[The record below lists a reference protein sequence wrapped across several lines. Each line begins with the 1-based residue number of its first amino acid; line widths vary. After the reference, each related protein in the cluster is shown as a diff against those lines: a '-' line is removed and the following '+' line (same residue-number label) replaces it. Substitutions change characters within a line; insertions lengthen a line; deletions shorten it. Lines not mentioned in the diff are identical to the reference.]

1 MNQSNAVFI
10 FDFDGVIVD
19 SVTALYDTYDNFL
32 KQYGHRG
39 NQIEF
44 DYLNGPKLADIITYL
59 KEKYNLPPQEAEL
72 MSIYLDLLSSLYHRV
87 NLYEGIE
94 DLFIFLKER
103 NYKIAI
109 ASSGKRKDI
118 KYVLEKFNLS
128 GYIDT
133 LSTGDDV
140 REAKPSPEIYLLAK
154 GFYPDHEYYV
164 IEDSK
169 NGLEAA
175 YVAETNTIFFN
186 PDKRINEEHVL
197 YEIYQLSEIQ
207 NIVEEFQLKCFTL
220 AKTSDISLNLVN
232 YEPTF
237 LDAQKEAIEK
247 IWNQHLIKKKNLFN
261 GKIVCYKSHT
271 KRNNVLSVDCFI
283 TEYKFFFAQLQ
294 NQDLDL
300 GIMPIGVSGVIIDK
314 NDNLLL
320 GVRRNVTEY
329 DGFYELAPSGGICS
343 SKRKDEVILY
353 EEQLI
358 EELLEETEIKREMI
372 DKIEPFCFI
381 LDRNNGVYDICSK
394 LHINKFLDV
403 LFLTKKNEEYKNFE
417 ILNLKDAKKQIKK
430 NAYVPTSRVMLT
442 NL

>member
-1 MNQSNAVFI
+1 MKISPAVFI

-32 KQYGHRG
+32 QQYGHNG
-39 NQIEF
+39 NQKEF
-44 DYLNGPKLADIITYL
+44 DFLNGPKLADIITYL
-59 KEKYNLPPQEAEL
+59 KEKYNLPPKEEEL

-94 DLFIFLKER
+94 AVFVFIKER

-118 KYVLEKFNLS
+118 KYVLDKFNLS
-128 GYIDT
+128 SYIDT

-140 REAKPSPEIYLLAK
+140 SEAKPSPEIYLLAK
-154 GFYPDHEYYV
+154 GFYPDHVYYV

-175 YVAETNTIFFN
+175 HVAKTNTIFFN
-186 PDKRINEEHVL
+186 PDNRINEEHVL
-197 YEIYQLSEIQ
+197 YEIHQLSEIQ
-207 NIVEEFQLKCFTL
+207 NIVEEFELNCFTL

-237 LDAQKEAIEK
+237 LDTQIEAIEN
-247 IWNQHLIKKKNLFN
+247 IWNEHLKTKKLFN

-271 KRNNVLSVDCFI
+271 KSNNALSVDCFI

-294 NQDLDL
+294 NSELDL
-300 GIMPIGVSGVIIDK
+300 GIMPIGVSGIIIDK
-314 NDNLLL
+314 NENVML

-329 DGFYELAPSGGICS
+329 EGFYELAPSGGICS

-353 EEQLI
+353 EDQLI
-358 EELLEETEIKREMI
+358 EELLEETEIKRKTIE
-372 DKIEPFCFI
+372 KIVSFCFI
-381 LDRNNGVYDICSK
+381 LDKNNGVYDICSK
-394 LHINKFLDV
+394 LHINKPLEK
-403 LFLTKKNEEYKNFE
+403 LLISKKNGEYKNFE
-417 ILNLKDAKKQIKK
+417 IVSLKAAKSQSKK
-430 NAYVPTSRVMLT
+430 NDWVPTSRVILT